1 MLASKRKQH
10 GGSPRKSTS
19 SSVSPNGRQAAAE
32 LWQKEERSA
41 AAPPATSRRRPRAVR
56 PEVLVL
62 ALALG
67 SYAAMVALMWL
78 DFARTPQ
85 GDFVML
91 IVTLVFATFI
101 IVPLILLRL
110 ARRELAGA
118 PAPLREY
125 LERTTDT
132 LTGPLG
138 SRAAL
143 VQIMVVPALL
153 MLCLVGISIALAL
166 AR

>member
-19 SSVSPNGRQAAAE
+19 SVSPNGPQAAAE

-78 DFARTPQ
+78 DFARTRQ

-110 ARRELAGA
+110 ARRESAGA

>member
-1 MLASKRKQH
+1 MLTLKRKQH
-10 GGSPRKSTS
+10 GGPPRKSTS
-19 SSVSPNGRQAAAE
+19 SSVSPNGRQAAAG
-32 LWQKEERSA
+32 LWQEDERSA
-41 AAPPATSRRRPRAVR
+41 ASPAAPSRRRSRAVR

-62 ALALG
+62 GLALG
-67 SYAAMVALMWL
+67 SYAAMVALMWF
-78 DFARTPQ
+78 DFARTRQ

-91 IVTLVFATFI
+91 IATLVFATFV

-110 ARRELAGA
+110 ARRDTAGA
-118 PAPLREY
+118 PTPLREY

-153 MLCLVGISIALAL
+153 MVCLVGISIALAL

>member
-32 LWQKEERSA
+32 LRQKEERSA
-41 AAPPATSRRRPRAVR
+41 AAPPATSRRPRAVR

-78 DFARTPQ
+78 DFARTRQ

-110 ARRELAGA
+110 ARRESAGA
-118 PAPLREY
+118 PAPLRDY

-132 LTGPLG
+132 LTGPLE